1 MVLSRLF
8 GKKDPFAK
16 LQKAYSEKR
25 WADCLRLGEQVDLS
39 SLDNT
44 QAAEASG
51 MLDSAGDAL
60 CLINID
66 EGAAC
71 LRAGDLQKARE
82 HFELAQKQAR
92 SEEMRHKAEGLL
104 AGADWDE
111 ESKPVSEEGGC
122 ASGSCGTPVGKAVEQ
137 SEPQAL
143 DEDSHLELIL
153 SSYPAELIERYLG
166 KSAVFRQAFLAAHD
180 GRNQES
186 LDGFDQVDEAER
198 DELYFYERGL
208 VRDRLGDF
216 PGANR
221 DLKKVLSLNENHGQ
235 ALVSLIALHW
245 RNDHREEVETLAQK
259 GIESGIAAGFCLG
272 RMAALRLS
280 QERLE
285 EALEFGRRAMS
296 QGAVD
301 LETTLVT
308 AAALEKTG
316 NIDEAENVLASIG
329 TSGCGGGRQ
338 ASPYLAEFWLRH
350 GRNMDKAI
358 DAFNQAA
365 RVEPGNPRWI
375 FRVGEAYLA
384 KGWKKEGRTLLE
396 RALVQPSLDPQ
407 LAAQA
412 KKYLSDN

>member
-8 GKKDPFAK
+8 GKKDPFSK
-16 LQKAYSEKR
+16 LQKAYNEKR
-25 WADCLRLGEQVDLS
+25 WADCLRLSEQAEFSQLEEARADE
-39 SLDNT
+39 
-44 QAAEASG
+44 AAR

-60 CLINID
+60 CRLNID
-66 EGAAC
+66 EGSAC
-71 LRAGDLQKARE
+71 LRAGDLTKARE
-82 HFELAQKQAR
+82 HFELAQTQAR
-92 SEEMRHKAEGLL
+92 SEEMRHKVEGLL
-104 AGADWDE
+104 AGVDRDE
-111 ESKPVSEEGGC
+111 EPQPAAAAGGC
-122 ASGSCGTPVGKAVEQ
+122 AGGSCGAHAGEALEQ
-137 SEPQAL
+137 DEPQDL

-180 GRNQES
+180 GRDQES

-221 DLKKVLSLNENHGQ
+221 DLKKALSLNENHGQ
-235 ALVSLIALHW
+235 SLVSLIALHW
-245 RNDHREEVETLAQK
+245 RNGDREEVETLAHK

-272 RMAALRLS
+272 RMAALRWS

-301 LETTLVT
+301 LETALVT

-316 NIDEAENVLASIG
+316 KLDEAENVLAATG

-350 GRNMDKAI
+350 GRNLDKAI
-358 DAFNQAA
+358 DAFNHAA
-365 RVEPGNPRWI
+365 RGEPGNPRWI

-384 KGWKKEGRTLLE
+384 KGWKKEGQALLE
-396 RALVQPSLDPQ
+396 RALLQPSLDPQ
-407 LAAQA
+407 LAAQG
-412 KKYLSDN
+412 KKYLRHD

>member
-8 GKKDPFAK
+8 GKKDPFSK
-16 LQKAYSEKR
+16 LQKAYNEKR

-39 SLDNT
+39 NLDKT

-51 MLDSAGDAL
+51 MLDRAGDAL
-60 CLINID
+60 CRLNTD

-71 LRAGDLQKARE
+71 LRTGDLQKARE

-92 SEEMRHKAEGLL
+92 SEEMRHKVEGLL

-111 ESKPVSEEGGC
+111 EPQPAAAAGGC
-122 ASGSCGTPVGKAVEQ
+122 AGGSCGTHAGEAVEQ
-137 SEPQAL
+137 GEPQEL

-153 SSYPAELIERYLG
+153 SSYPAELIERYLE

-180 GRNQES
+180 GRDQES

-221 DLKKVLSLNENHGQ
+221 DLKKARSLSENHGQ

-245 RNDHREEVETLAQK
+245 RNGEHDEVETLAHQ

-308 AAALEKTG
+308 AAALEKSG
-316 NIDEAENVLASIG
+316 RLDEAENVLASISTG
-329 TSGCGGGRQ
+329 GCGGGRQ
-338 ASPYLAEFWLRH
+338 VSPYLAEFWLRH

-365 RVEPGNPRWI
+365 RTEPGNPRWI

-396 RALVQPSLDPQ
+396 RALLQPSLDPQ
-407 LAAQA
+407 LAAQG
-412 KKYLSDN
+412 KKYLSDD

>member
-1 MVLSRLF
+1 
-8 GKKDPFAK
+8 
-16 LQKAYSEKR
+16 
-25 WADCLRLGEQVDLS
+25 
-39 SLDNT
+39 
-44 QAAEASG
+44 
-51 MLDSAGDAL
+51 
-60 CLINID
+60 
-66 EGAAC
+66 
-71 LRAGDLQKARE
+71 
-82 HFELAQKQAR
+82 
-92 SEEMRHKAEGLL
+92 
-104 AGADWDE
+104 
-111 ESKPVSEEGGC
+111 
-122 ASGSCGTPVGKAVEQ
+122 
-137 SEPQAL
+137 
-143 DEDSHLELIL
+143 
-153 SSYPAELIERYLG
+153 
-166 KSAVFRQAFLAAHD
+166 
-180 GRNQES
+180 
-186 LDGFDQVDEAER
+186 
-198 DELYFYERGL
+198 
-208 VRDRLGDF
+208 
-216 PGANR
+216 
-221 DLKKVLSLNENHGQ
+221 
-235 ALVSLIALHW
+235 
-245 RNDHREEVETLAQK
+245 
-259 GIESGIAAGFCLG
+259 
-272 RMAALRLS
+272 
-280 QERLE
+280 
-285 EALEFGRRAMS
+285 MS